1 MENFRSASVRIAGLC
16 FELCGSV
23 PILDEFVCHSK
34 EKSDGQICCFQK
46 PLFDGSEK
54 PVSDNNGI
62 TVYERNNGS
71 WLYVLSKMPD
81 EFQVVLSAD
90 YKTVSLYAKNPENKE
105 LEYAQRTLL
114 RMALESIMVNS
125 CRISLHSACVETNGE
140 AIAFTGASGMGKST
154 RAAAWVNE
162 SGAQLISGDR
172 PVIRIASDGVS
183 ACGVP
188 WDGKEQIFRNVERP
202 LKAILEVRRSDS
214 DYLRRLTPEQAQKV
228 IMKQVF
234 IPMWDTNAAFT
245 VIMNIRKLV
254 KTVPVYRVF
263 CGPDEKNAEN
273 IRRILFENPDEI
285 LEESDEMKIR
295 EGFVLRNIA
304 DEYIVMPTGSNISKF
319 DGAVALNE
327 VSAFIFEKL
336 ANPMSK
342 DDLVKAL
349 VSEYE
354 VDAETAAK
362 DVDALIS
369 KFEEW
374 GIIE

>member
-34 EKSDGQICCFQK
+34 EKGDGQICCIQK
-46 PLFDGSEK
+46 PLYDGSERL
-54 PVSDNNGI
+54 VSDNNGI
-62 TVYERNNGS
+62 TVFERNDSS
-71 WLYVLSKMPD
+71 WLYRLSDMPD
-81 EFQVVLSAD
+81 EFQVSLSAD
-90 YKTVSLYAKNPENKE
+90 YKTVSLYVKSPENKE
-105 LEYAQRTLL
+105 FEYAQRTLL
-114 RMALESIMVNS
+114 RMALESIMVNTS
-125 CRISLHSACVETNGE
+125 RISLHSACVETNGE
-140 AIAFTGASGMGKST
+140 AVAFTGASGMGKST
-154 RAAAWVNE
+154 RAAAWVNAAK
-162 SGAQLISGDR
+162 AQLISGDR

-188 WDGKEQIFRNVERP
+188 WDGKEQIFRNVEKP

-214 DYLRRLTPEQAQKV
+214 DYLRKLTPEQAQKV

-234 IPMWDTNAAFT
+234 IPMWDTNAAF
-245 VIMNIRKLV
+245 VAIMNIRKLA
-254 KTVPVYRVF
+254 KSVPVYRVF

-285 LEESDEMKIR
+285 LEESVEMKIR

-304 DEYIVMPTGSNISKF
+304 DEYIVMPTGGNIAKF

-342 DDLVKAL
+342 EDLVEAL
-349 VSEYE
+349 VNEYE
-354 VDAETAAK
+354 VDSETAAK
-362 DVDALIS
+362 DVDSLIS

-374 GIIE
+374 EIIE